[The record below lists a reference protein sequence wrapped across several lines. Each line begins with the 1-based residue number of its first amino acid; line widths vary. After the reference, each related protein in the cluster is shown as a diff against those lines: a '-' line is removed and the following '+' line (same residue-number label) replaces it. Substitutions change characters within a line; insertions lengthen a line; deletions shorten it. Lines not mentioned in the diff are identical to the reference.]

1 MKGMTNPTASR
12 IARPGGRLDI
22 MATSLFLMPIA
33 IFGTVVF
40 SLVITA
46 LSLTTLWIGVPI
58 AMALIYFTRHLAD
71 LHRLWFGS
79 RFGVRI
85 SRPYREQPDGL
96 FRRFFALL
104 SDPQTWRDQ
113 AWLLVNATLGVAI
126 LSTIV
131 ATFAAGIGA
140 LSLGLWWG
148 WLPDGAEWNAF
159 GIPGFMTVHDTSSAM
174 AFGIPAGVTYLAI
187 WWFLAPVLMRAHAL
201 VTRSLLGDAQPR
213 LAQRVDHLAEV
224 LAN

>member
-1 MKGMTNPTASR
+1 MTNPTAASR
-12 IARPGGRLDI
+12 FARPGGRLDI
-22 MATSLFLMPIA
+22 LATSVFLLPIA
-33 IFGTVVF
+33 VFGTAVF
-40 SLVITA
+40 SAVVTG
-46 LSLTTLWIGVPI
+46 LSLTTLWIGFPLS
-58 AMALIYFTRHLAD
+58 MALIYFTRHLAD
-71 LHRLWFGS
+71 LHRLWFGT

-85 SRPYREQPDGL
+85 SRPYRELPEGH

-113 AWLLVNATLGVAI
+113 AWLLINATVGVAI

-131 ATFAAGIGA
+131 AIFAAGIGA

-148 WLPDGAEWNAF
+148 WLPDGAEFNAL
-159 GIPGFMTVHDTSSAM
+159 GIPGFMNVHDSSSAL

-187 WWFLAPVLMRAHAL
+187 WWITAPLLMKAHTHLAQA
-201 VTRSLLGDAQPR
+201 LLGDRRPR